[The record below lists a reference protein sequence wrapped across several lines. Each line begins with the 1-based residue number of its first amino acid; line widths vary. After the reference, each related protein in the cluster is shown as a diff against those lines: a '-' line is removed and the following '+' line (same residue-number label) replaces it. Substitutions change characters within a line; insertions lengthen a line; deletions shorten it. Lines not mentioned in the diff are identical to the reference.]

1 MVEKIINCIR
11 ALFVPYTV
19 TVWNGDKKATYTLI
33 VYRNTQGDWKACYAT
48 QDAYKIFSHSICEV
62 VTTSKDKAKVAT
74 FKILNEE
81 YKWQRHG

>member
-1 MVEKIINCIR
+1 MLNNIIYYIKS
-11 ALFVPYTV
+11 LFVPHTV
-19 TVWNGDKKATYTLI
+19 IVWNGDEKTTYTLI

-62 VTTSKDKAKVAT
+62 VTTSKDKSKVAA

>member
-1 MVEKIINCIR
+1 MVDKLIYYIKS
-11 ALFVPYTV
+11 LFVPYTI

-62 VTTSKDKAKVAT
+62 VTTSKDKAKVAA

-81 YKWQRHG
+81 YRWQKHG